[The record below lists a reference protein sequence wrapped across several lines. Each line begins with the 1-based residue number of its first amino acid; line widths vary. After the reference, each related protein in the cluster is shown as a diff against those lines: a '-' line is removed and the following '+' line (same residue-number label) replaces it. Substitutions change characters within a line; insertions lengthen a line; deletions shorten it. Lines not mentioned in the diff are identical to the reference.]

1 MDTNKL
7 AVVRTVLKH
16 CGGERR
22 VMDLFSDRTISS
34 RFATLAKQHLK
45 VRQAARGSEKSGV
58 REWCGIV
65 WMCGRVRVL
74 WPNLLLHAS

>member
-45 VRQAARGSEKSGV
+45 VRQAAGGARGGVV
-58 REWCGIV
+58 RE
-65 WMCGRVRVL
+65 
-74 WPNLLLHAS
+74 